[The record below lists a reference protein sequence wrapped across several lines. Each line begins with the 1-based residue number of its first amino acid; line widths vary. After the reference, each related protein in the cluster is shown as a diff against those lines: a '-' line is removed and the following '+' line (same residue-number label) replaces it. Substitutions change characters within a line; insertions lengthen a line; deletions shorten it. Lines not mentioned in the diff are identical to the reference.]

1 MDLLIVDDE
10 PLARARL
17 RRLVDELADF
27 EVIAE
32 ASDGEEAMA
41 AIEEHDPAVVLLDVR
56 MPGED
61 GITVAKRIAKL
72 DHAPA
77 IIFCTAYDEYAL
89 DAFGTDA
96 VGYLLKP
103 VQQEDLQTV
112 LDKAVKL
119 NRLQLEAMKET
130 PAKAAGRQHIS
141 AKTRRG
147 VELISLVDV
156 RFFIADQKY
165 VTVHHLGGETL
176 IDDTLK
182 DLEEEFA
189 GQFIRVHRNSL
200 VAIEYIEAM
209 ERSSDGHFKLRL
221 TGLETKPVV
230 SRRHVPQLKELLAKL

>member
-17 RRLVDELADF
+17 RRLVEELADF
-27 EVIAE
+27 DVVAE
-32 ASDGEEAMA
+32 AADGEAAMA

-61 GITVAKRIAKL
+61 GIAVAKRIAQL

-103 VQQEDLQTV
+103 VQQADLQKV

-119 NRLQLEAMKET
+119 NRLQLEAMKEA
-130 PAKAAGRQHIS
+130 PVKHSGRQHIS

-165 VTVHHLGGETL
+165 VTVHHLAGETL

-182 DLEEEFA
+182 DLEEEFS
-189 GQFIRVHRNSL
+189 GRFIRVHRNSL

-209 ERSSDGHFKLRL
+209 ERSTDGHFKLRL
-221 TGLETKPVV
+221 TGLDTKPVV
-230 SRRHVPQLKELLAKL
+230 SRRHVPQLKELLSKL